1 VPFIPIFFFF
11 VFFPVAFFFRWL
23 LVSCESQL
31 HEGLSRD
38 TCLICPANAIAIL
51 F

>member
-1 VPFIPIFFFF
+1 
-11 VFFPVAFFFRWL
+11 
-23 LVSCESQL
+23 LVSCESQF